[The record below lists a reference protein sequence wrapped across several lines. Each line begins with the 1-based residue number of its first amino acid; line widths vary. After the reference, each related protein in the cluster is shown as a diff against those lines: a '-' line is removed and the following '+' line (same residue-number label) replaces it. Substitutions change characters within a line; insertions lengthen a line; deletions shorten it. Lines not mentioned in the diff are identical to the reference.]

1 MLAEKLR
8 IKPGMTLTVLNA
20 PDNYEQQLGPL
31 PEGVTIRYKPG
42 RKNEFIQLFVTNKA
56 ELEKEIFKACATLPE
71 AGLIWITYP
80 KGSSRRQTDLTR
92 DKGWECLE
100 QLDMEWLALI
110 SFDDCWSAFLMRNT
124 PAKKKPNKAS
134 VDYHSNTSAYADPAT
149 KTVIVPE
156 DLALAF
162 QSNAAAKDRF
172 EAYAYS
178 HRKEYV
184 LWIVSAKKEETRQK
198 RILQTI
204 EMLLAGKKNPADKGS

>member
-8 IKPGMTLTVLNA
+8 IKPGMTLTVLHA
-20 PDNYEQQLGPL
+20 PGNYEQQLGLL
-31 PEGVTIRYKPG
+31 PEGVTISYKPG
-42 RKNEFIQLFVTNKA
+42 RKNEFVQLFVRNKA
-56 ELEKEIFKACATLPE
+56 ELEQQIVKVCATLKE

-80 KGSSRRQTDLTR
+80 KASSGMQTDLTR

-124 PAKKKPNKAS
+124 PAKRKPNKAS
-134 VDYHSNTSAYADPAT
+134 VDYHSNTAAYADPKT

-156 DLALAF
+156 DLALVF
-162 QSNAAAKDRF
+162 QANAAAKNRF

-198 RILQTI
+198 RVQQTI
-204 EMLLAGKKNPADKGS
+204 EMLLAGKKNPADKGG